1 MLFAN
6 HVEIPTL
13 KVSRYRCDLGSES
26 SVLAPNFHASSA
38 EPRKCVVSNENHT
51 SKGCE
56 QTQFM
61 LYLGFNYSCGHELNW
76 LRTKTIL
83 ICKVKLWET
92 RSAQSKLAKTVRITA
107 QSMVS
112 ETFLHEN
119 RALPEK
125 IAEDL
130 FSSPL
135 DLEPLGGDVR

>member
-1 MLFAN
+1 
-6 HVEIPTL
+6 
-13 KVSRYRCDLGSES
+13 
-26 SVLAPNFHASSA
+26 
-38 EPRKCVVSNENHT
+38 
-51 SKGCE
+51 
-56 QTQFM
+56 M